1 MFKKLIDD
9 NNAAFTMVEIIEAI
23 FAISIGLILAAI
35 MLPIAFTELGAV
47 EFVPGGV
54 FMTNTGDL
62 TGTGRMWTLLPVLV
76 MVVFIAGL
84 VYSFIGWFG
93 GMENDRR

>member
-1 MFKKLIDD
+1 MIKKLI
-9 NNAAFTMVEIIEAI
+9 NNDCAVFTMAEIIEAV

-35 MLPIAFTELGAV
+35 MLPVAFNEIGAV
-47 EFVPGGV
+47 EFNPGGV
-54 FMTNTGDL
+54 FMTTTGEL

-84 VYSFIGWFG
+84 VYGFIGWFG
-93 GMENDRR
+93 GTK